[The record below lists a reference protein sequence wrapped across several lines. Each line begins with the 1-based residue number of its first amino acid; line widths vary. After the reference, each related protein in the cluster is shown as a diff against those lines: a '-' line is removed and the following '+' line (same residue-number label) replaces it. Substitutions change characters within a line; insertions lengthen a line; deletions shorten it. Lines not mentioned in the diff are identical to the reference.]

1 MKKKDIAGTVIMGL
15 VGIGTSFAGEILL
28 SLFAEKIAGKIRKR
42 CIPGKQEDMLVGSLT
57 VAEFKELLKGD
68 GA

>member
-1 MKKKDIAGTVIMGL
+1 MKKKDIAGTVIIGL

-28 SLFAEKIAGKIRKR
+28 SLFAEKIAGKIKKR
-42 CIPGKQEDMLVGSLT
+42 YMPVKQEDTLIRDLT
-57 VAEFKELLKGD
+57 VAEFKELLKGE

>member
-1 MKKKDIAGTVIMGL
+1 MKNKDVMGAVLVGL

-28 SLFAEKIAGKIRKR
+28 GLFAEKIATKIKNRFMPVPKD
-42 CIPGKQEDMLVGSLT
+42 DMPVSSLT
-57 VAEFKELLKGD
+57 VAEFKELLKKD